1 MDRVI
6 IFVISLCIYSI
17 LFAAVDTKKDLEA
30 LYLSFNEADY
40 EEAIKQS
47 DNLILTLDMLSP
59 APDAQLGLIYYWRG
73 LSFNRKKDYKK
84 AAESLEKSIVHKFSA
99 QDLIYEY
106 AKALYGMGDFKKAQK
121 QFNISVEKKLNIS
134 LCEVYLNLINEELR
148 NEELVNEQKKEVVIA
163 PKPLPIKKPDPKV
176 LSEIDKDLL
185 KARIKIAMEKVYEA
199 FRTGLYSRASR
210 LIEDLEQEMKPLSE
224 GNGELA
230 GLVAYWKGLTLN
242 RQFEF
247 SESTKAFEKALHHD
261 FKASDLYYEYAQA
274 LYGSEKIPE
283 ALTAFKNSYDQKYKT
298 GVSLYYLGF
307 LNQEEGK
314 TNEANTFYQM
324 ISSLPAEERKDVEQ
338 AAQMQIADMQLALIE
353 SKPDAIRGVELVVI
367 PQYKKAVQINKES
380 NLAREMNKKIREL
393 QQKYELVLFKMRN
406 NRPTQVPPYFMRFSL
421 DNAFDN
427 NVVYSADETN
437 LAQSDKASGFTKAD
451 LMGRYS
457 LYYKNIMSFSP
468 ELRMN
473 RTEYYNSKDTIKA
486 NNNYA
491 LVPALRTAY
500 EHTLFEKPASHLL
513 DYEYNYAHRDL
524 NAEDKLIFSS
534 RTHTYMV
541 GERFN
546 LLTLGESIIRYRQR
560 HFESY
565 NKSSNSITKSFVLE
579 QILSFKTGHMLILVG
594 SYDKSN
600 NENDLFDTNA
610 LMTRGDLIFPKYKD
624 WFTPTLGLGLTF
636 TDPYNNS
643 DRGLEKQINPS
654 LKMTRTFGP
663 RLRGTL
669 RFEYWKNNSNAK
681 SFQYTKAATG
691 AELEYVF

>member
-1 MDRVI
+1 MVRVI
-6 IFVISLCIYSI
+6 IIVISFCLFSN

-47 DNLILTLDMLSP
+47 NNLILTLDMLSP
-59 APDAQLGLIYYWRG
+59 APEAQLGLIYYWRG

-84 AAESLEKSIVHKFSA
+84 AAESLEKSILHKFSA

-106 AKALYGMGDFKKAQK
+106 AKALYGMGELKKAQE
-121 QFNISVEKKLNIS
+121 QFNLSVEKKLNIS
-134 LCEVYLNLINEELR
+134 LCEVYLNLIAEELR
-148 NEELVNEQKKEVVIA
+148 NQELVIEEKKELVIT
-163 PKPLPIKKPDPKV
+163 PKPLPIKKPDPKI

-185 KARIKIAMEKVYEA
+185 KARIKLGMEKVYEA
-199 FRTGLYSRASR
+199 FKTGLYARASR
-210 LIEDLEQEMKPLSE
+210 LMENLEQEMKPLSNE
-224 GNGELA
+224 NKELE
-230 GLVAYWKGLTLN
+230 GLVAYWKGLTFN

-247 SESTKAFEKALHHD
+247 SESTKAFEKAISHD

-283 ALTAFKNSYDQKYKT
+283 ALIAFKNSYDQKYKA
-298 GVSLYYLGF
+298 GVCLYYLGF

-314 TNEANTFYQM
+314 THEANTYYQM

-367 PQYKKAVQINKES
+367 PQYKKAVKLNSDS
-380 NLAREMNKKIREL
+380 NLAGEMNKKIREL

-406 NRPTQVPPYFMRFSL
+406 NRPTQVPPYFVRFSL
-421 DNAFDN
+421 DNAFDD

-473 RTEYYNSKDTIKA
+473 RTEYHNSKDTIKA

-524 NAEDKLIFSS
+524 NSDDKLIFSS
-534 RTHTYMV
+534 RTHTYMI

-546 LLTLGESIIRYRQR
+546 LLSLGESILRYRQR

-565 NKSSNSITKSFVLE
+565 NTSSNSITKSFVLE

-594 SYDKSN
+594 SFDQSN
-600 NENDLFDTNA
+600 NENDLFDTKA

-624 WFTPTLGLGLTF
+624 WFTPTIGLGVTF
-636 TDPYNNS
+636 TDPYNS

-669 RFEYWKNNSNAK
+669 RFEYWKNTSNVE